1 MTIAEVMVE
10 NQFFRVVTSF
20 LDPFKSLHG
29 DGVLALPPF
38 DIKSQSFVDNAFEG
52 EKLSEII
59 FALYLPRKGEGE
71 LTMGGVNI
79 TRYTG
84 NLTYIPV
91 SFPFPHAWQITI
103 EDITNR
109 GQSLGITLEASIDTT
124 ASYIL
129 LDKRAAHNLYRTVL
143 GAKRYTARRWTFPCH
158 SSPDFSIMMNGVSF
172 KIPKA
177 SINLGSV
184 VAGGQDCVSA
194 IMSGAEEGH
203 AILGLA
209 FVQNYYT
216 VFDKTTYPHRVGFAP
231 IIVTDLGQ
239 TGLTATLIGSHP

>member
-1 MTIAEVMVE
+1 MDNLMIAEVMVE
-10 NQFFRVVTSF
+10 NQIFGVLKS
-20 LDPFKSLHG
+20 LSDPFKSLYG
-29 DGVLALPPF
+29 DGILALPPF
-38 DIKSQSFVDNAFEG
+38 DVKSPSFVDNAFDE

-59 FALYLPRKGEGE
+59 FALYLPRTGEGE
-71 LTMGGVNI
+71 LTMGGVNT

-91 SFPFPHAWQITI
+91 SCPLVWQVTI
-103 EDITNR
+103 EDITSR
-109 GQSLGITLEASIDTT
+109 GRSLGITLEASIDTT
-124 ASYIL
+124 ASSII
-129 LDKRAAHNLYRTVL
+129 LDKRSAYNLFRTVR
-143 GAKRYTARRWTFPCH
+143 GAKRYTARHWTFPCH
-158 SSPDFSIMMNGVSF
+158 SSPDFSIMMNGVRF

-177 SINLGSV
+177 SINLGPV
-184 VAGGQDCVSA
+184 VAGSRDCVSA

-231 IIVTDLGQ
+231 II
-239 TGLTATLIGSHP
+239 

>member
-1 MTIAEVMVE
+1 ME
-10 NQFFRVVTSF
+10 NQIIGVVTSF
-20 LDPFKSLHG
+20 SDPFKSLRG

-38 DIKSQSFVDNAFEG
+38 DIKSPSFIDNAFEEG
-52 EKLSEII
+52 KLPEII

-71 LTMGGVNI
+71 LTMGGVNT

-84 NLTYIPV
+84 SLTYIPL
-91 SFPFPHAWQITI
+91 SFPLVWQITI

-109 GQSLGITLEASIDTT
+109 GRSLGITLEAAIDTT
-124 ASYIL
+124 ASYIF
-129 LDKRAAHNLYRTVL
+129 LDKRASYNLYKTVL
-143 GAKRYTARRWTFPCH
+143 GAKRYTARLWTFPCN
-158 SSPDFSIMMNGVSF
+158 SSPDFSITMNGVRF

-177 SINLGSV
+177 SINLGPV
-184 VAGGQDCVSA
+184 VAGGRDCVSA

-209 FVQNYYT
+209 FLQNYYT

-231 IIVTDLGQ
+231 VV
-239 TGLTATLIGSHP
+239 